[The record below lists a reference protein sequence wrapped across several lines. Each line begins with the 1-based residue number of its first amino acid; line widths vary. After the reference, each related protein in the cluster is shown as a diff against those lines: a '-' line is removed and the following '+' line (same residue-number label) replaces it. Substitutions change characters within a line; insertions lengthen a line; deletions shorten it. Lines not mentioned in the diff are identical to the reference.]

1 MHVAPAPSQQGLG
14 FSQTVSFE
22 DQLFGGT
29 LLAIVT
35 SIITG
40 AYVML
45 ASAGGTPFVMAAD
58 RGTVGGE
65 GMLWRTLCVYPQW
78 CACSEKQCSLL
89 GRLAAQL
96 S

>member
-1 MHVAPAPSQQGLG
+1 MLDARCPAPSQQGLG

-45 ASAGGTPFVMAAD
+45 ASAGGTPFVWLLI
-58 RGTVGGE
+58 E
-65 GMLWRTLCVYPQW
+65 GL
-78 CACSEKQCSLL
+78 
-89 GRLAAQL
+89 
-96 S
+96 